1 MSRVRD
7 DSISGSVVI
16 LDKVLVVLEEYL
28 SQADR
33 VEIDKLVDGLRT
45 TLESHYSFI
54 VVFHFVNALFN
65 FIEENDKNELESRII
80 LEFIDDYRNSWKDVN
95 ERIADLLAKTIR
107 VEDKKILLHSNS
119 STVQSIFK
127 LWAQDSLEKEVF
139 QTESEPMREGYIQGK
154 LISELG
160 FEVHYIKDSESEKFA
175 STVDVVIFGADAI
188 FENAFLNK
196 SGSAAITSTI
206 INSGGSCFV
215 AADSRKLIGQDQ
227 YPGFEVIK
235 KKIDNG
241 SYPFELTL
249 NHQVTK
255 FIFES
260 GVFDPEELGSIQKNV
275 KISNIIKRTL

>member
-1 MSRVRD
+1 
-7 DSISGSVVI
+7 
-16 LDKVLVVLEEYL
+16 VVLEEYL
-28 SQADR
+28 SQADK

-54 VVFHFVNALFN
+54 VVFHFVNTLFN
-65 FIEENDKNELESRII
+65 FIEEKNGNDLESRII
-80 LEFIDDYRNSWKDVN
+80 LEFIDSYRNSWKDVN
-95 ERIADLLAKTIR
+95 ERIADLSAKTIR
-107 VEDKKILLHSNS
+107 EDDKKILLHSNS

-127 LWAQDSLEKEVF
+127 LWAQDGLEKEVF
-139 QTESEPMREGYIQGK
+139 QTESEPMREGYVQGK
-154 LISELG
+154 FISELG

-175 STVDVVIFGADAI
+175 STIDVVIFGADAI

-196 SGSAAITSTI
+196 SGSAAITSAI

-241 SYPFELTL
+241 SYPFELTG

-260 GVFDPEELGSIQKNV
+260 GVFDPEKLGSIQKNV
-275 KISNIIKRTL
+275 RISDIIKRTL